1 MTYSCREKLTL
12 ALDAALTARSAS
24 ALSQLLDSH
33 GSFIFALALA
43 ALSSRK
49 MAEVLFML
57 ATAERADA
65 YRRLSHD
72 DRARLA
78 QVGMV
83 NPNDYSSTCWQQ
95 SFPHPAIPV
104 SGRVEK
110 LPLPSR
116 PSHSLFTGAST

>member
-12 ALDAALTARSAS
+12 ALNGALTARSAS
-24 ALSQLLDSH
+24 MLSHLLDSH

-43 ALSSRK
+43 ALSSRH

-57 ATAERADA
+57 ATAEQVDVH
-65 YRRLSHD
+65 RRLSLD

-83 NPNDYSSTCWQQ
+83 EPNESAWAGRHPPVLQLHRSAGQLQRLNPPCTNRRIT
-95 SFPHPAIPV
+95 
-104 SGRVEK
+104 GRIQT
-110 LPLPSR
+110 L
-116 PSHSLFTGAST
+116 